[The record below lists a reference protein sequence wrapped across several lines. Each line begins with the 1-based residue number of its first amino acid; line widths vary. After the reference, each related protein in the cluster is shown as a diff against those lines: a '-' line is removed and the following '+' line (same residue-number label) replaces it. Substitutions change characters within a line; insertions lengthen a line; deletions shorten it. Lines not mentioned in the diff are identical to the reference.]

1 MPQDWKD
8 KTKSEVV
15 GIARRANA
23 RARSMAAGAAE
34 QADKITGFG
43 IAVASAAGMGF
54 YMAKSTDTD
63 GKWWGVDKEIWVAG
77 ITAALSFWLGARKDR
92 ASQMSS
98 NLLLSIATGV
108 GSSYAYGVAYQKVAG
123 SNPDFS

>member
-1 MPQDWKD
+1 MATDWKE
-8 KTKSEVV
+8 KTKTEVV
-15 GIARRANA
+15 DIARRANA

-43 IAVASAAGMGF
+43 IAIASAAGMGF
-54 YMAKSTDTD
+54 YRAKSTDTD

-77 ITAALSFWLGARKDR
+77 VTAGLAFYLGSRKDR

-108 GSSYAYGVAYQKVAG
+108 GSSYAYGVAFQKVAG
-123 SNPDFS
+123 TNPDFS